1 MSKGK
6 GTCINPDLTKLQ
18 MEADYKL
25 RQENNRLI
33 SNMTVDEKTISQFTS
48 KGEQSWSMIY

>member
-1 MSKGK
+1 VSKGK

-48 KGEQSWSMIY
+48 KGEQS